1 GPELGAIGKLRDP
14 GYLVR
19 ALVTPES
26 EIAAGYGI
34 GSITLKDGT
43 VISGTFMPDDAKGNA
58 RVAIGEDVKVIAKDQ
73 IKERSKPI
81 SGMPPMAG
89 LLTRQE
95 ARDIIAYLV
104 ANKED
109 KTDDGH
115 K

>member
-1 GPELGAIGKLRDP
+1 M
-14 GYLVR
+14 
-19 ALVTPES
+19 
-26 EIAAGYGI
+26 

-43 VISGTFMPDDAKGNA
+43 VISGTFLPDDKDGNA
-58 RVAIGEDVKVIAKDQ
+58 VIKIVEEVKVIAKDQ
-73 IKERSKPI
+73 IKERSEPI

-95 ARDIIAYLV
+95 MRDILAYLV

-109 KTDDGH
+109 KTDEGH